1 MIIIKKSLLV
11 RQGKRV
17 DGEYRPGQR
26 GAADADWRS
35 CQTQIGAAR
44 TVDFWALLSM
54 IDDIPKVK
62 VP

>member
-35 CQTQIGAAR
+35 CQTQIGAAL
-44 TVDFWALLSM
+44 DFWALLSM